1 MRISSLKT
9 VNKILLT
16 LLPSFI
22 LLAITFVLVRKI
34 DKFPVQVLNLLQY
47 APYLIFF
54 IGVVIAWKFNYSR
67 ILFCILIFTMSFFI
81 LMKLPEIKERKEEIF
96 LLISLLIPLNVLI
109 FSFLSERG
117 ILSLWGFS
125 RLVFILF
132 QVYLG
137 YQLIQS
143 ENLSWVHYVKRPLIS
158 LNYNIHSY
166 VTQISLILF
175 IVTIIALLLRVI
187 MYQSVLDASFLSVSI
202 LSAYGLLIG
211 AEFYPLIFA
220 MIGVTLIV
228 TILRATYFMA
238 FYDELTRLPSRRAL
252 GQDMMKLGMK
262 YTIAMLDIDFFKK
275 FNDKYGHD
283 TGDDVLRVVASII
296 KDVGGGGKAYRYGGE
311 EFTILFS
318 GKNID
323 AALPYLEELREAVAL
338 NGFTISGKHATKNG
352 TKRKRKKKSKGK
364 LFASKSKKRNH
375 GKSLVSQNTK
385 KVRITV
391 SIGVAQKNDNSRTT
405 DSVIKEAD
413 KALYRAKKKG
423 RNCVSE

>member
-9 VNKILLT
+9 INKIFFT

-22 LLAITFVLVRKI
+22 LLIITFIFVRKI

-47 APYLIFF
+47 APYLVFF

-67 ILFCILIFTMSFFI
+67 ILFCLLIYTMSFVI
-81 LMKLPEIKERKEEIF
+81 LMKLPEIKVRSEDIF
-96 LLISLLIPLNVLI
+96 LLISIFIPLNVLI

-117 ILSLWGFS
+117 IVSLWGFI
-125 RLVFILF
+125 RLVFILS
-132 QVYLG
+132 QVYVG

-143 ENLSWVHYVKRPLIS
+143 ENLAWVDYVKRPLIS
-158 LNYNIHSY
+158 LDYKIHSS
-166 VTQISLILF
+166 VPQVSLILF
-175 IVTIIALLLRVI
+175 ILTIIALFIRVI
-187 MYQSVLDASFLSVSI
+187 LYQSVLDASFLSVLI

-211 AEFYPLIFA
+211 AKFYPLIFT
-220 MIGVTLIV
+220 MVGVILIV

-318 GKNID
+318 GKNIE

-338 NGFTISGKHATKNG
+338 NGFTISGKQTTKNG
-352 TKRKRKKKSKGK
+352 TKRKKRSKGK
-364 LFASKSKKRNH
+364 LFASKSKKRNR
-375 GKSLVSQNTK
+375 GTSLISHNAK

-391 SIGVAQKNDNSRTT
+391 SIGVAQKNENSRTT